1 MGNSCKKYY
10 NISDVLSLYELSTN
24 SYGEKLFPSNDT
36 NNLKFHIIKTI
47 DCIIHDIAINLHN
60 NNPHYK
66 YISIGWMVTNKILC
80 NLSFIPMKNGDVC
93 KISNVDIQK
102 SPIILDT
109 IYKLQHH
116 IMFKESAYNEIYEM
130 SLNKYNTIYLYYEFV

>member
-1 MGNSCKKYY
+1 
-10 NISDVLSLYELSTN
+10 
-24 SYGEKLFPSNDT
+24 
-36 NNLKFHIIKTI
+36 
-47 DCIIHDIAINLHN
+47 
-60 NNPHYK
+60 
-66 YISIGWMVTNKILC
+66 MVTNKILC